1 MKNRIY
7 LRFIVS
13 CSLLFS
19 MFAVSLPQIGYA
31 QTSSAQTAVS
41 SDLQTRLAKIEE
53 KVEARRK
60 ELGIPGMSLVIVK
73 DGEIIYMKG
82 LGYKDFE
89 NKIPVT
95 PDTQFAIGSAT
106 KAFTALSVLMSQ
118 DEGKLSLYDSPKKYL
133 PYFKINNPDTDSKI
147 TIRDLLS
154 HSSGLNRTDLAMITG
169 KLNREELIK
178 VVGEA
183 KPAAGLREKFFY
195 QNIMFAAAG
204 EIVAKVQKKTWE
216 NFVPE
221 RIFKPLGMMNS
232 TMTIPQFEKA
242 KDISLGYDYNFDTK
256 ETRKLPYRPIDAT
269 NPAGSINSS
278 ARDMAKWITFVMN
291 GGELNG
297 KRLVSEMSFDDWT
310 KPQMKVAGKMSYG
323 LGWFLQDW
331 NGLRVIQHGGNID
344 GFNSMV
350 AMIPEKKLGFVMLT
364 NVSGSPLGNELM
376 PLIWK
381 GILEEE
387 KTDESVKL
395 PLKAMEK
402 LVGKYRLEAAKMDI
416 EVKIEGEKLVMIVPG
431 QSAYTLQR
439 TGERQFKLDGAP
451 EGFAVKFTPAQ
462 GDATEMFLQQPQ
474 GNFTL
479 PKLGANGEI
488 VKASADAGNAKEL
501 IGKYETPDGKGG
513 IEVKDSDGKITLNVT
528 GQQPYELKAK
538 ADGSYSLSPLPDSY
552 FLKVNKTTD
561 GKLEGI
567 AINQP
572 EGEFK
577 FKYVGKSDAPKIS
590 VDEVMAKAIDAL
602 GGEANWR
609 KLNSREAKY
618 ELDFEN
624 QGVKASGVNYTKAP
638 NLTASDTT
646 MTALGKTIAT
656 SFEYFDGTNGG
667 EVISFAPAETYSGQR
682 LEDVKYENDFYGL
695 LNWKNDLKS
704 AEVTGTAKVGDEDTY
719 VVAVRPAKA
728 SEYTVYIS
736 QKSFLPLKRSGV
748 IVSST
753 SSQKLPVSSVYS
765 DYRAVDGVMI
775 PFKTV
780 SESPSMG
787 NVVTYLK
794 EVKHNVAIDDAK
806 FKPKAVKK

>member
-1 MKNRIY
+1 
-7 LRFIVS
+7 
-13 CSLLFS
+13 
-19 MFAVSLPQIGYA
+19 
-31 QTSSAQTAVS
+31 
-41 SDLQTRLAKIEE
+41 
-53 KVEARRK
+53 
-60 ELGIPGMSLVIVK
+60 
-73 DGEIIYMKG
+73 G

-89 NKIPVT
+89 KQIPVT

-118 DEGKLSLYDSPKKYL
+118 DEGKLSLDDSPKKYL
-133 PYFKINNPDTDSKI
+133 PYFKINNADTDAKI

-183 KPAAGLREKFFY
+183 KPMAGLREKFFY

-204 EIVAKVQKKTWE
+204 EITAKVQKEPWE
-216 NFVPE
+216 KFVPE
-221 RIFKPLGMMNS
+221 RIFKPLGMTNS
-232 TMTIPQFEKA
+232 TMTIPELQKA
-242 KDISLGYDYNFDTK
+242 KDISFGYEYNFDTK
-256 ETRKLPYRPIDAT
+256 ETRKMPFRPIDAT

-291 GGELNG
+291 GGIIGG
-297 KRLVSEMSFDDWT
+297 KRLVSEKGFDEWT
-310 KPQMKVAGKMSYG
+310 KPQMKVAGKTSYG

-331 NGLRVIQHGGNID
+331 KGAKVIQHGGNID

-350 AMIPEKKLGFVMLT
+350 AMLPEKKLGFVMLT

-376 PLIWK
+376 PLIFG
-381 GILEEE
+381 GILDEE

-395 PLKAMEK
+395 PLRAMEK

-416 EVKIEGEKLVMIVPG
+416 EVKIEGEKLMMIVPG
-431 QSAYTLQR
+431 QPAYTLQR
-439 TGERQFKLDGAP
+439 TGERQFKLEGAP

-479 PKLGANGEI
+479 PKLDANGAV
-488 VKASADAGNAKEL
+488 VKTSADAGAAKEL

-513 IEVKDSDGKITLNVT
+513 IEIKDSDGKVTLNIV
-528 GQQPYELKAK
+528 GQQPYELKQK
-538 ADGSYSLSPLPDSY
+538 ADGTYSLSPLPDAY
-552 FLKVNKTTD
+552 FLKVNKSAD
-561 GKLEGI
+561 GNLEGI

-577 FKYVGKSDAPKIS
+577 FKFLGKTDAPKVS
-590 VDEVMAKAIDAL
+590 VDEVMSKAIEAL

-609 KLNSREAKY
+609 KLNSRETKY

-624 QGVKASGVNYTKAP
+624 QGVKASGVSYAKLP
-638 NLTASDTT
+638 NMSSANTT

-667 EVISFAPAETYSGQR
+667 EVISFAPAETYAGQR
-682 LEDVKYENDFYGL
+682 LEDAKYDNDFYGL
-695 LNWKNDLKS
+695 LDWKKGLKS
-704 AEVTGTAKVGDEDTY
+704 AEVSGTEKVGDEDAY
-719 VVAVRPAKA
+719 VVVIRPEKA
-728 SEYTVYIS
+728 SEFTVYIS
-736 QKSFLPLKRSGV
+736 QKTFLPLKKTGV

-780 SESPSMG
+780 SDSPSMG
-787 NVVTYLK
+787 NVITYVK
-794 EVKHNVAIDDAK
+794 EIKHNVAIDDVK
-806 FKPKAVKK
+806 FKPLKK

>member
-1 MKNRIY
+1 M
-7 LRFIVS
+7 
-13 CSLLFS
+13 FS
-19 MFAVSLPQIGYA
+19 MFAVSIPQIGYA
-31 QTSSAQTAVS
+31 QTATQTAVS
-41 SDLQTRLAKIEE
+41 SDLQARLAKIEE

-60 ELGIPGMSLVIVK
+60 ELGIPGMSLVIVQN
-73 DGEIIYMKG
+73 GEIIYMKG

-89 NKIPVT
+89 KKIPVT

-106 KAFTALSVLMSQ
+106 KAFTALSVLMSA
-118 DEGKLSLYDSPKKYL
+118 DEGKLSLDDSPKKYL
-133 PYFKINNPDTDSKI
+133 PYFKINNPETDAKI
-147 TIRDLLS
+147 NIRDLLS
-154 HSSGLNRTDLAMITG
+154 HTSGLNRTDLAMVTG

-204 EIVAKVQKKTWE
+204 EITAKVQKQTWE
-216 NFVPE
+216 KFVPK
-221 RIFKPLGMMNS
+221 RIFKLIGMTNS
-232 TMTIPQFEKA
+232 NMAISELEKA
-242 KDISLGYDYNFDTK
+242 KDFSYGYDYNFDTK
-256 ETRKLPYRPIDAT
+256 ETRKLPFRPIDDVA
-269 NPAGSINSS
+269 PAGSINSS

-297 KRLVSEMSFDDWT
+297 KRLVSEKGFDEWT
-310 KPQMKVAGKMSYG
+310 KPQMKVAGKTSYG

-331 NGLRVIQHGGNID
+331 KGAKVIQHGGNID

-350 AMIPEKKLGFVMLT
+350 AMLPEKKLGFVMLT

-376 PLIWK
+376 PLIFG
-381 GILEEE
+381 GILDEE
-387 KTDESVKL
+387 KPQTAENKTTA
-395 PLKAMEK
+395 PIEK
-402 LVGKYRLEAAKMDI
+402 EVGKYRFEAAKFDI
-416 EVKIEGEKLVMIVPG
+416 EVKLDNGKLVAIVPNQPTYILENVSG
-431 QSAYTLQR
+431 RKY
-439 TGERQFKLDGAP
+439 KLTGAP
-451 EGFAVKFTPAQ
+451 DGFFMTFTDK
-462 GDATEMFLQQPQ
+462 DAFLEQPQ

-479 PKLGANGEI
+479 PKAGAESETKTSVAAN
-488 VKASADAGNAKEL
+488 SAKEL
-501 IGKYETPDGKGG
+501 IGKYETPSGNGT
-513 IEVKDSDGKITLNVT
+513 IEVKDSDGKITLNIA
-528 GQQPYELKAK
+528 GQQPYELNPKT
-538 ADGSYSLSPLPDSY
+538 DGSFSLAPLPDTY
-552 FLKVNKTTD
+552 FLKVNKSAD
-561 GKLEGI
+561 GKIENI

-577 FKYVGKSDAPKIS
+577 FKYLGKADAPKIS
-590 VDEVMAKAIDAL
+590 VDEVLAKAIDAL

-609 KLNSREAKY
+609 KLTSRETKY

-638 NLTASDTT
+638 NMTASDTT

-656 SFEYFDGTNGG
+656 SFEYFDGTSGG

-695 LNWKNDLKS
+695 LDWKKGLKS
-704 AEVTGTAKVGDEDTY
+704 AEVSGTAKVGDEDAY
-719 VVAVRPAKA
+719 VVVIRPEKA
-728 SEYTVYIS
+728 SEFTVYIS
-736 QKSFLPLKRSGV
+736 QKTFLPLKRTGV

-753 SSQKLPVSSVYS
+753 SSQKLPVSSVFS

-780 SESPSMG
+780 AESPSMG
-787 NVVTYLK
+787 SVVTYLK

-806 FKPKAVKK
+806 FKPQAVKK

>member
-1 MKNRIY
+1 MLSRIY

-13 CSLLFS
+13 CALLFS
-19 MFAVSLPQIGYA
+19 MFAVSMPQIGYA
-31 QTSSAQTAVS
+31 QTSTQTAVS
-41 SDLQTRLAKIEE
+41 SDLQARLAKIEE

-60 ELGIPGMSLVIVK
+60 ELGIPGMSLVIVQN
-73 DGEIIYMKG
+73 GEIIYMKG

-89 NKIPVT
+89 KQIPVT

-106 KAFTALSVLMSQ
+106 KAFTGLSVLMSQ
-118 DEGKLSLYDSPKKYL
+118 DEGKLSLDDSPKKYL
-133 PYFKINNPDTDSKI
+133 PYFKINNAETDAKI
-147 TIRDLLS
+147 TVRDLLS

-183 KPAAGLREKFFY
+183 KPMAGLREKFFY

-204 EIVAKVQKKTWE
+204 EIVAKVQKQTWE
-216 NFVPE
+216 KFVPE
-221 RIFKPLGMMNS
+221 RILKPLGMTNS
-232 TMTIPQFEKA
+232 TMTIPEMEKA
-242 KDISLGYDYNFDTK
+242 KDISFGYDYNFDTK

-291 GGELNG
+291 GGMVGG
-297 KRLVSEMSFDDWT
+297 KRLVSEKGFDEWM
-310 KPQMKVAGKMSYG
+310 KPQMKVAGKTSYG
-323 LGWFLQDW
+323 LGWFVQDW
-331 NGLRVIQHGGNID
+331 KGAKVVQHGGNID

-350 AMIPEKKLGFVMLT
+350 AMLPEKKLGFVMLT

-376 PLIWK
+376 PLIFG
-381 GILEEE
+381 GILDEE
-387 KTDESVKL
+387 KPQTTENKTTA
-395 PLKAMEK
+395 PIEK
-402 LVGKYRLEAAKMDI
+402 EVGKYRFEAANFDI
-416 EVKIEGEKLVMIVPG
+416 EVKIENGKLVAVVPG
-431 QSAYTLQR
+431 QPTYILENVSGRKY
-439 TGERQFKLDGAP
+439 KLTGAP
-451 EGFAVKFTPAQ
+451 DGFFMTFADK
-462 GDATEMFLQQPQ
+462 DAFLEQPQ

-479 PKLGANGEI
+479 PKAGANVET
-488 VKASADAGNAKEL
+488 KTSSADNPAKEL

-513 IEVKDSDGKITLNVT
+513 IEIKDSDGKVSLDIQ
-528 GQQPYELKAK
+528 GQQPYELKEK
-538 ADGSYSLSPLPDSY
+538 ADGTFALSPLPDSY
-552 FLKVNKTTD
+552 FVKVNKSAD

-567 AINQP
+567 AITQP

-577 FKYVGKSDAPKIS
+577 FKFLGKTDAPKIS

-609 KLNSREAKY
+609 KLNSRETKF

-624 QGVKASGVNYTKAP
+624 QGVKASGVSYTKAP
-638 NLTASDTT
+638 NMSAADTT
-646 MTALGKTIAT
+646 MTALGKNIAT
-656 SFEYFDGTNGG
+656 SFEYFDGTSGG
-667 EVISFAPAETYSGQR
+667 ETVSFAPAEIYSGQR

-695 LNWKNDLKS
+695 VDWKKGLKS

-719 VVAVRPAKA
+719 VVVVRPEKA

-736 QKSFLPLKRSGV
+736 QKTFLPLKRTGV
-748 IVSST
+748 VVSST

-780 SESPSMG
+780 ADSPSMG
-787 NVVTYLK
+787 NVVTYIK

-806 FKPKAVKK
+806 FKPQKSKK